1 MNPAGAART
10 RRPVALVA
18 LVLAAALLGGCY
30 VSGDLLLDP
39 SAAVHPLAD
48 GIYGRQGDPGDRFK
62 LSLEP
67 DGWYAVERVDPS
79 GVLGQTERVLVN
91 PSGDGFALAD
101 ETPDGF
107 RYAFAR
113 VAGQRLYLAAPDCA
127 DPLDR
132 DDAEDQDALSDDDAP
147 GACRFKSRAA
157 LSAAL
162 TAFAAH
168 ADFGAPFVRL

>member
-62 LSLEP
+62 LSLET
-67 DGWYAVERVDPS
+67 DGWYAV
-79 GVLGQTERVLVN
+79 
-91 PSGDGFALAD
+91 
-101 ETPDGF
+101 
-107 RYAFAR
+107 
-113 VAGQRLYLAAPDCA
+113 
-127 DPLDR
+127 
-132 DDAEDQDALSDDDAP
+132 
-147 GACRFKSRAA
+147 
-157 LSAAL
+157 
-162 TAFAAH
+162 
-168 ADFGAPFVRL
+168 